1 MKLKIQ
7 FLLFFLFTSL
17 LYAETHN
24 TNMVNVY
31 YSENEFFSLYDDGE
45 LLPERMGEPIDI
57 EKSTYFPPEYDMYN
71 VTTLIYENV
80 EVDFWNGWKNIA
92 KIKLKNDSL
101 NVSSYNI
108 AIGKTLLTE
117 VMQYYS
123 EYEVHKYNDSEDIIH
138 IVFRTRDKSLMS
150 EKAEWPDYQEITFD
164 FDKKTK
170 IVKAIELA
178 YYGGS

>member
-7 FLLFFLFTSL
+7 LLLFFLFTSL

-45 LLPERMGEPIDI
+45 LLPEKIGNPIDI
-57 EKSTYFPPEYDMYN
+57 EKSSYSLHDHHEFNT
-71 VTTLIYENV
+71 TTLLYENMKIV
-80 EVDFWNGWKNIA
+80 FWTDWKNVCHI
-92 KIKLKNDSL
+92 ILNDNSL
-101 NVSSYNI
+101 SVSSYKI
-108 AIGKTLLTE
+108 SIGKSFLNE

-123 EYEVHKYNDSEDIIH
+123 EYEVHKYNDSGDIIH

-170 IVKAIELA
+170 VVKAIDLA
-178 YYGGS
+178 YYGGL